1 MAEQTGGR
9 AIFNSNSIDQAIQQA
24 VKETSDYYVLAWR
37 PDSQNE
43 RNGKSRI
50 EVTVEG
56 QPDLQVRLRRNYF
69 VPTDQQPALAD
80 KQKAQEPGK
89 SVSETQ
95 LLAALGSAHRQRALP
110 TSLSVGFMKQ
120 PASGFLLQ
128 AAMQIDRSAFNFN
141 PSAAEQKA
149 IVDVIGA
156 AIDDRGMIYT
166 FKQVLTVLPNNATET
181 APMPVMWSQQLTVK
195 PGLYQVRVAVRE
207 RQTGRTGSA
216 MQWVE
221 VPVVDQQRFSMSSL
235 FLGERQ
241 ADPHS
246 TERGPQ
252 PIRIDVD
259 HRFARTSVL
268 RFQTYVYNAAHDR
281 GAPDVLIEAKVL
293 RGKEQVFAVAP
304 NRIPPEVTKDPA
316 WLPYWTEIGLDQLP
330 SGQYTLQVSATDRA
344 TNRNT
349 SQSISFSVE

>member
-1 MAEQTGGR
+1 M
-9 AIFNSNSIDQAIQQA
+9 
-24 VKETSDYYVLAWR
+24 
-37 PDSQNE
+37 
-43 RNGKSRI
+43 
-50 EVTVEG
+50 
-56 QPDLQVRLRRNYF
+56 
-69 VPTDQQPALAD
+69 
-80 KQKAQEPGK
+80 
-89 SVSETQ
+89 
-95 LLAALGSAHRQRALP
+95 
-110 TSLSVGFMKQ
+110 
-120 PASGFLLQ
+120 
-128 AAMQIDRSAFNFN
+128 
-141 PSAAEQKA
+141 
-149 IVDVIGA
+149 GA
-156 AIDDRGMIYT
+156 AIDDRGMIYS
-166 FKQVLTVLPNNATET
+166 FKQVLTVLPNNSNESMA
-181 APMPVMWSQQLTVK
+181 MPVMWSQQLTVK

-207 RQTGRTGSA
+207 RKTGRTGSA

-221 VPVVDQQRFSMSSL
+221 VPAVDQQRFSMSSL

-252 PIRIDVD
+252 PIRLDVD

-268 RFQTYVYNAAHDR
+268 RFQTYVYNAAHKS

-293 RGKEQVFAVAP
+293 RGRQQVFAVAP

-316 WLPYWTEIGLDQLP
+316 WLPYWTEIGLEQLP